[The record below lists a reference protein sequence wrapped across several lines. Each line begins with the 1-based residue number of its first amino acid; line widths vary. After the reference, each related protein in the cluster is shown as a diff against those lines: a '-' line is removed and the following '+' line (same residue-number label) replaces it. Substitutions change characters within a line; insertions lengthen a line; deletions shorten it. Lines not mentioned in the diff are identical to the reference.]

1 MRSSSL
7 LITLTSLLTA
17 CGQGNPQEQLPAE
30 AARNK
35 DTLVHQG
42 TPLAQYVVEAFA
54 DDRGTVWFGTMEHG
68 MASYNGNELAFFPGT
83 EGLIVANIA
92 QDAEGRI
99 WFAGHDGTGLRHF
112 DPAVA
117 TPEINTVW
125 TQETSVATD
134 RSGTVW
140 VGTRAGILHQEGDR
154 FVPFPLPF
162 DRSTIGQYAI
172 VPGRASLA
180 LEDSHGNLWFR
191 TDGAGA
197 IRYKD
202 GTFTQ
207 FTKEH
212 GLCSNMVNGIVED
225 DQGRLWIICM
235 QGYQPKMTHDG
246 GLCRLEDPTVATAE
260 EARFT
265 TFPDTE
271 GLHHNDLYT
280 LFKDSGG
287 AIWIGATGRGAYR
300 YQDGEFTLFDRTDRP
315 DLNASFGLQ
324 GMAEDAQGRLWCGF
338 SGGLFRLDEGTFK
351 HMPREGPWE

>member
-1 MRSSSL
+1 
-7 LITLTSLLTA
+7 
-17 CGQGNPQEQLPAE
+17 
-30 AARNK
+30 
-35 DTLVHQG
+35 
-42 TPLAQYVVEAFA
+42 
-54 DDRGTVWFGTMEHG
+54 
-68 MASYNGNELAFFPGT
+68 
-83 EGLIVANIA
+83 
-92 QDAEGRI
+92 
-99 WFAGHDGTGLRHF
+99 
-112 DPAVA
+112 
-117 TPEINTVW
+117 
-125 TQETSVATD
+125 
-134 RSGTVW
+134 
-140 VGTRAGILHQEGDR
+140 
-154 FVPFPLPF
+154 
-162 DRSTIGQYAI
+162 
-172 VPGRASLA
+172 
-180 LEDSHGNLWFR
+180 
-191 TDGAGA
+191 
-197 IRYKD
+197 
-202 GTFTQ
+202 
-207 FTKEH
+207 
-212 GLCSNMVNGIVED
+212 MVNGIVED